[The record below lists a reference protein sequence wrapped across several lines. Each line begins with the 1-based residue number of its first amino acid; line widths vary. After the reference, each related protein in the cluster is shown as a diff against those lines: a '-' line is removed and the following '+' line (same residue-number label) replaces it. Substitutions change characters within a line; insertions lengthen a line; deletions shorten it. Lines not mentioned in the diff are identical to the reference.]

1 MVGIILVAVGI
12 FLCWRFGL
20 FCRISN
26 SAPGEGRIIGTT
38 NTDHSPHS
46 VTIKF
51 YVKGIPYI
59 FRSKYRFIRYRV
71 GNQIRVA
78 YNSHNPEEAM
88 IRPHPMVCFA
98 ISVILGLNTASTISS
113 LCCWFLC

>member
-1 MVGIILVAVGI
+1 MVGIILVAVGF

-59 FRSKYRFIRYRV
+59 FRSKYRFTKNVAESPLREGWDECAIR
-71 GNQIRVA
+71 RVA
-78 YNSHNPEEAM
+78 FR
-88 IRPHPMVCFA
+88 I
-98 ISVILGLNTASTISS
+98 
-113 LCCWFLC
+113 